1 MTPDTEQLI
10 ALRRLDEILGDL
22 ESLLDAVPINASV
35 ETRHDQLRNEAAQLY
50 GRVSRLVGGGTIS
63 RFGQPRNARDA
74 VQTVLGNTSLG
85 GLVEL
90 DVVGFYY
97 ECLVFFRSLVKQTI
111 GAAEEAERR
120 GQLAVSPEVAAR
132 WTWLIRPLEGIRR
145 IVTAQPRF
153 LTPLLQH
160 IEGWPTY
167 RLIAVIGTVGGFVG
181 TVVAIIAAI
190 IVVLAFL
197 I

>member
-1 MTPDTEQLI
+1 M
-10 ALRRLDEILGDL
+10 
-22 ESLLDAVPINASV
+22 
-35 ETRHDQLRNEAAQLY
+35 Y

-63 RFGQPRNARDA
+63 RFGQPRDA
-74 VQTVLGNTSLG
+74 VQTVLGNTSIG

-97 ECLVFFRSLVKQTI
+97 ESLVFFRSLVKQAI
-111 GAAEEAERR
+111 GRAEEMERR
-120 GQLAVSPEVAAR
+120 GRLAVSPDVAAR
-132 WTWLIRPLEGIRR
+132 WSWLIRPLERIRR
-145 IVTAQPRF
+145 MVTAQPRF
-153 LTPLLQH
+153 LNPLLQRV
-160 IEGWPTY
+160 EGWPVY